1 VRQFWLFAANPDRYK
16 LVEEIPLRLGKG
28 DCWHVKQF
36 RDKLRGGDKV
46 ILWQSGDEAGIYAF
60 GGLANKPYKIQ
71 NDWLVDIKYKLLMRQ
86 PVFKRELKKHPVLS
100 DMTVLKMPK
109 GRNPFPVKESE
120 WLALQELISNDTV
133 SIFTPYQSEENRFT
147 NGLVALLELSSR
159 IGGSLP
165 ATSLLRDL
173 IAIEPQGE
181 IGSFRVLSGFDGHAD
196 AKLCGP
202 RSCIR
207 FETKIRS
214 GALDEDQINRHLRWL
229 ERAPQAQKVLVLLTP
244 DDSSS
249 RYIKEF
255 RSSKCIKSFC
265 SKDKDYAVR
274 HLEWKA
280 VHDHLK
286 GAVERARATTF
297 SRLVTQFL
305 DQIRDRIFEQDF
317 AGVITKIAFDS
328 ANVDPDG
335 YLDDLRKRRRDDEW
349 NLPNPI
355 RQLDGT
361 HRKLLFYHKG
371 RGITAEVEVKRMR
384 IDRSNAAF
392 PAFYVFA
399 DKPTIFKKPISLSHI
414 RSIHGFEN
422 FGMYRK
428 DRSPYRNI
436 TREQYAQLIGADR

>member
-1 VRQFWLFAANPDRYK
+1 MRQFWLFAANPDRYK

-28 DCWHVKQF
+28 DCWDVKQF

-60 GGLANKPYKIQ
+60 GVLTNKPYKKQIE
-71 NDWLVDIKYKLLMRQ
+71 WLVDIKYEPLMRQ
-86 PVFKRELKKHPVLS
+86 PVFKRELKKHPVLR

-109 GRNPFPVKESE
+109 GRNPFPVKEPE
-120 WLALQELISNDTV
+120 WLALRELISKDTV
-133 SIFTPYQSEENRFT
+133 SIFTHYESEENRFT

-181 IGSFRVLSGFDGHAD
+181 IGSFHVLSGFDGHAD
-196 AKLCGP
+196 AELCGP

-214 GALDEDQINRHLRWL
+214 GALKEDQINRHLKWL

-244 DDSSS
+244 DDGSS
-249 RYIKEF
+249 RYIKDF
-255 RSSKCIKSFC
+255 IKLFC
-265 SKDKDYAVR
+265 SKDCAVK
-274 HLEWKA
+274 HLEWKV

-286 GAVERARATTF
+286 RAVERARATTF

-305 DQIRDRIFEQDF
+305 DQIRDRIFKQDF
-317 AGVITKIAFDS
+317 AGVITKIAFDFGK
-328 ANVDPDG
+328 VDPDG
-335 YLDDLRKRRRDDEW
+335 YLDDLRKNRTKEW
-349 NLPNPI
+349 NLPKSI
-355 RQLDGT
+355 GQLDGT
-361 HRKLLFYHKG
+361 HRMLLFYHKD
-371 RGITAEVEVKRMR
+371 RGITAEVEVRRMR
-384 IDRSNAAF
+384 IDRRNAAF

-399 DKPTIFKKPISLSHI
+399 DKPNIFEKPVSLSHI

-436 TREQYAQLIGADR
+436 TREQYAQLIVADR